1 MKYFNQV
8 LEFFSKKLLNFFY
21 LILKIIRKLYLLFL
35 PLKRI
40 KFQIDLNEAEKANKL
55 ISDKLNSISPCMI
68 ARFGATELNVINNHI
83 GINSKEKSILKFIT
97 NKCPQWWWNKN
108 ILRNFKVWSGF
119 FPIDTLLVE
128 KYCKL
133 VLSDVP
139 EVNILGTW
147 KADENLCEDELQN
160 TVKIDFEYLEPFFS
174 NNPWT
179 KALEGKKVLVIHPF
193 QNSIESQYKKHKLLF
208 KNNLLPKF
216 ELKTIKAVQTV
227 ANEKSEF
234 ENWFEALDFMKNQ
247 MNKIDYDIAL
257 IGCGAY
263 GFNLAAHAKRMGK
276 KGFHLGGV
284 LQMLFGIIGK
294 RWENPNLFNGFYL
307 KLFNEHWIRPVKEE
321 RPKQAHL
328 IANNVSYW

>member
-1 MKYFNQV
+1 MNYYY
-8 LEFFSKKLLNFFY
+8 S
-21 LILKIIRKLYLLFL
+21 ILKIFKNIYLIIFPIKRKPF
-35 PLKRI
+35 I
-40 KFQIDLNEAEKANKL
+40 LNINDADKASEKIYSL
-55 ISDKLNSISPCMI
+55 LNSNEPCMI
-68 ARFGATELNVINNHI
+68 ARFGATESNVLKNYIGVKSNHR
-83 GINSKEKSILKFIT
+83 SILNFIRG
-97 NKCPQWWWNKN
+97 KSAPWWWNKN

-160 TVKIDFEYLEPFFS
+160 TVKINFEYLEPFFS

-247 MNKIDYDIAL
+247 MKKIDYDIAL

-294 RWENPNLFNGFYL
+294 RWESPNQFNGLYL
-307 KLFNEHWIRPVKEE
+307 KLFNEHWARPVKEE

-328 IANNVSYW
+328 IENNVSYW